1 MIPVIYTTY
10 QDNKHLSDDFINEI
24 EQLKATNPEKFNHI
38 VLGGWL
44 EKSEGVI
51 FSNGNM
57 ETFQQMLILILVLT
71 GMEY

>member
-44 EKSEGVI
+44 KSEGVI

-57 ETFQQMLILILVLT
+57 ETFQQMLILILC
-71 GMEY
+71 